1 MIKVAA
7 STDPIMDASESAGL
21 RMAVIDR
28 AVATAAPLVVQNCA
42 VYPLFKDRKRFES
55 RVGSNSVQ
63 TFIGVPLR
71 RTAAMPP
78 SGETAYMA
86 AAQKQTRLN
95 ESPNSGKI
103 SGT

>member
-7 STDPIMDASESAGL
+7 STDPIMDANEAAGL
-21 RMAVIDR
+21 PMAVISR
-28 AVATAAPLVVQNCA
+28 AVATAPPLSSRIAQSI
-42 VYPLFKDRKRFES
+42 LSSRKRLEN

-63 TFIGVPLR
+63 TFIGVPHR

-86 AAQKQTRLN
+86 AEQKQTRLN